1 MQRVKAAPKALLP
14 WLALLSAL
22 ATVAVNAAA
31 NALPLNGLKTGEISD
46 RFAVY
51 FVPAGYVFAVWG
63 LIYVGI
69 LAFSVYQLR
78 PAVREDP
85 RLAGVRPWFLASN
98 LANAAWVFLWHYER
112 FPLTLVAM
120 GALLASLVAIHLHLR
135 RGLGP
140 SSPWERWLVD
150 APFSLYLG
158 WISVAAIA
166 NVAAVLDYA
175 GWSGWGLS
183 QEAWMGVA
191 LALVVALAW
200 VLALRERE
208 GVFLAVLLWAL
219 VGIGV
224 RFPNSGFVTLA
235 TWGAALLVGLAL
247 AAALRG
253 KAGRPS
259 GGYP

>member
-158 WISVAAIA
+158 WISVATFPRRRGWASPSPWWWPWRGSWPFA
-166 NVAAVLDYA
+166 NGRGCFLPSSFGPSWASACASPTAA
-175 GWSGWGLS
+175 S
-183 QEAWMGVA
+183 
-191 LALVVALAW
+191 
-200 VLALRERE
+200 
-208 GVFLAVLLWAL
+208 
-219 VGIGV
+219 
-224 RFPNSGFVTLA
+224 
-235 TWGAALLVGLAL
+235 
-247 AAALRG
+247 
-253 KAGRPS
+253 
-259 GGYP
+259 

>member
-120 GALLASLVAIHLHLR
+120 GALLASSSPSTSTCGVGWGPRSLGALACGRALQPLPGLDLRGRHRERR
-135 RGLGP
+135 RGSGLCGMVRLGAFPGGVDGRRPRPGGGPGVAPGPSRTGGGVSCRPPLGP
-140 SSPWERWLVD
+140 RGHRRALPQQRLRD
-150 APFSLYLG
+150 PGHLG
-158 WISVAAIA
+158 
-166 NVAAVLDYA
+166 
-175 GWSGWGLS
+175 
-183 QEAWMGVA
+183 
-191 LALVVALAW
+191 
-200 VLALRERE
+200 R
-208 GVFLAVLLWAL
+208 
-219 VGIGV
+219 
-224 RFPNSGFVTLA
+224 
-235 TWGAALLVGLAL
+235 GASCGPRPRRRPLGQGG
-247 AAALRG
+247 AALRG
-253 KAGRPS
+253 
-259 GGYP
+259 YP

>member
-22 ATVAVNAAA
+22 ATVAVTAAA

-158 WISVAAIA
+158 WISWPL
-166 NVAAVLDYA
+166 VL
-175 GWSGWGLS
+175 
-183 QEAWMGVA
+183 VA
-191 LALVVALAW
+191 LILGSIFNVVQGLTINGIAGRKIPIPFGPALAMGALVAIWAHEPILN
-200 VLALRERE
+200 
-208 GVFLAVLLWAL
+208 LLMGNA
-219 VGIGV
+219 
-224 RFPNSGFVTLA
+224 
-235 TWGAALLVGLAL
+235 
-247 AAALRG
+247 
-253 KAGRPS
+253 
-259 GGYP
+259 

>member
-120 GALLASLVAIHLHLR
+120 GALLASLVALHLHLR

-140 SSPWERWLVD
+140 SGAWERWLVD

-158 WISVAAIA
+158 WISVATIA
-166 NVAAVLDYA
+166 NVTAVLDYA

-200 VLALRERE
+200 LLALRERE
-208 GVFLAVLLWAL
+208 GVFLAALLWAL

-247 AAALRG
+247 AAALWGR
-253 KAGRPS
+253 AGRPS

>member
-1 MQRVKAAPKALLP
+1 MKAAPKALLP

-22 ATVAVNAAA
+22 ATIAVNAAA
-31 NALPLNGLKTGEISD
+31 NALPLNGLNTGEISD
-46 RFAVY
+46 RFGVY
-51 FVPAGYVFAVWG
+51 FVPAGYVFAAWG

-69 LAFSVYQLR
+69 LAFSVHQLR
-78 PAVREDP
+78 PAVRDDP
-85 RLAGVRPWFLASN
+85 RLAGVRPWFLVSN

-112 FPLTLVAM
+112 FPLTLLAM
-120 GALLASLVAIHLHLR
+120 GALLASLLAIYLHLR

-158 WISVAAIA
+158 WISLAAVA
-166 NVAAVLDYA
+166 NVTAVLDYA

-191 LALVVALAW
+191 LVLAW
-200 VLALRERE
+200 ALALRERD
-208 GVFLAVLLWAL
+208 GVFVAILLWAL

-224 RFPNSGFVTLA
+224 RFPSSGFVTLA
-235 TWGAALLVGLAL
+235 TWGAALLVGLAF

-253 KAGRPS
+253 MAGRPS
-259 GGYP
+259 GGYR